1 MKNKCIIM
9 YFISILV
16 VYLYNKIKQIEIM
29 KLSKSLLMSSA
40 WNIFKMSEVTFSE
53 ALISAW
59 EKIKSGVK
67 AVIVKSNKLVK
78 SAGLGYETVYFNELV
93 FQNIVVSRESVDYNP
108 AVEKYY
114 GNGQFNND

>member
-1 MKNKCIIM
+1 MKNKYIIM

-29 KLSKSLLMSSA
+29 KLSKSLLMQSD
-40 WNIFKMSEVTFSE
+40 WNIFKMSNVTFSE
-53 ALISAW
+53 ALSLAW

-93 FQNIVVSRESVDYNP
+93 YTSVEVLRIVVDNSRASKWYDG
-108 AVEKYY
+108 KS
-114 GNGQFNND
+114 FNND

>member
-1 MKNKCIIM
+1 M
-9 YFISILV
+9 
-16 VYLYNKIKQIEIM
+16 YNKIKQIEIM

-40 WNIFKMSEVTFSE
+40 WNIFKMSNVTFSE
-53 ALISAW
+53 ALSLAW

-93 FQNIVVSRESVDYNP
+93 YTSVDVLRMVVDNSGAIHDYEIGVYN
-108 AVEKYY
+108 
-114 GNGQFNND
+114 GD